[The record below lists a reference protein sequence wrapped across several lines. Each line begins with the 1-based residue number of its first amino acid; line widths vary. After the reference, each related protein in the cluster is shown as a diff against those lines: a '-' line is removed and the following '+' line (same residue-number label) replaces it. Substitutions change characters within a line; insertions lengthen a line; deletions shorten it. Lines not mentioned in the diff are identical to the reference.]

1 VAELDGDDPVFMD
14 ERGRVINYNEYW
26 ASSWTSFL
34 ERILTGKL
42 REEPP
47 DDLKPGYWP
56 EIPADSFS

>member
-1 VAELDGDDPVFMD
+1 VAELDGDDTAFMD
-14 ERGRVINYNEYW
+14 ERGRVINSNKYW

-47 DDLKPGYWP
+47 DDLKPGIWP
-56 EIPADSFS
+56 EILS